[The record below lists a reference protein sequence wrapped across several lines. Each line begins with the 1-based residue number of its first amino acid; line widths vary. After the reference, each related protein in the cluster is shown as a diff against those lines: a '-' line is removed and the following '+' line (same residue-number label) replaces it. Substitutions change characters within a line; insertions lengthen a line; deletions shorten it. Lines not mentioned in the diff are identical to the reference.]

1 MLRIEWAGH
10 IQEDS
15 LKNYDYHYRILS
27 QYLTNMPLNEV
38 TPAKVQSVIN
48 KLQQEYL
55 WSTCRHIDNM
65 LRKIFHR
72 AWENGSVSYN
82 PIQEI
87 KIYSEH
93 KQLFEK
99 NYLEQDEI
107 KIFEQVC
114 QGRRYCD
121 LFLLLLYSGITIKE
135 G

>member
-1 MLRIEWAGH
+1 
-10 IQEDS
+10 
-15 LKNYDYHYRILS
+15 
-27 QYLTNMPLNEV
+27 MPLNEV

-55 WSTCRHIDNM
+55 WSTCRQIVNM

-121 LFLLLLYSGITIKE
+121 LFLLLLYSGIEDYGNYYCFTCTAIYY
-135 G
+135 